1 MELLRLSAHGVTFAT
16 RERASAIVDSIAP
29 TTELEVNFEGVKAA
43 SPSFLD
49 ELFGG
54 LSEKTERIQICGV
67 APELIALVERVIE
80 RRELT
85 NRFRLLATTA

>member
-1 MELLRLSAHGVTFAT
+1 MELLRLAKHGVTFAT
-16 RERASAIVDSIAP
+16 RERASAIVDDIAP
-29 TTELEVNFEGVKAA
+29 TKELEVNFEGVKAA

-54 LSEKTERIQICGV
+54 LSEKAESIRIGCV
-67 APELIALVERVIE
+67 APELVALVERVIE

-85 NRFRLLATTA
+85 SRFRLLATA